1 MLLEFQKDELLVSH
15 IPGKVE
21 HTKSVIDTL
30 HDAPVPAL
38 TRMLSELNLNDNKE
52 LIYRETVL
60 EEQFGRRAPGIEN
73 SPGHK
78 KHYEELFR
86 EIIDPILNYV
96 DKINQNFP
104 NNHFCKWWK
113 YSIYTASWASTFPC
127 TKELRTWRNEDSN
140 INYLIW
146 KKSLHNKENQLAIQQ
161 WQLFWQIVLQRK
173 QEER

>member
-1 MLLEFQKDELLVSH
+1 MLDKTESKTMLLDFQKDELLVSH

-30 HDAPVPAL
+30 HDVPVPVL

-73 SPGHK
+73 SPGGHK

-104 NNHFCKWWK
+104 NNHFCKW
-113 YSIYTASWASTFPC
+113 
-127 TKELRTWRNEDSN
+127 
-140 INYLIW
+140 
-146 KKSLHNKENQLAIQQ
+146 
-161 WQLFWQIVLQRK
+161 
-173 QEER
+173 